1 MSSARQDAAV
11 VNNESAGRFEI
22 DIEGQLAVSNYRRR
36 DDRIVFTHT
45 EVPEQFEGR
54 GKGNRL
60 AVAALDFAREEGLR
74 VVPRCRFIAAFIE
87 RHREYQDLVDKP
99 A

>member
-54 GKGNRL
+54 GIGNRL

-87 RHREYQDLVDKP
+87 RHRAYQGLGDKP

>member
-22 DIEGQLAVSNYRRR
+22 DIEGQIAVSNYRRR

-54 GKGNRL
+54 GIGNRL

>member
-36 DDRIVFTHT
+36 DDRIIFTHT

-54 GKGNRL
+54 GIGNRL

>member
-54 GKGNRL
+54 GIGNRL

>member
-1 MSSARQDAAV
+1 MSSAHHDAAV

-54 GKGNRL
+54 GIGNRL

>member
-54 GKGNRL
+54 GIGNRL
-60 AVAALDFAREEGLR
+60 AVAALDFASEEGLR